1 MRRKPLQPVTRIA
14 RSGHVGLWRNP
25 AFLRLW
31 AADTVSVFGSLLT
44 RIALPFTAILVLD
57 AHAFEMSLL
66 VLADLLPS
74 CLVGLPVGVW
84 VDRQRRLP
92 LMIASDV
99 LRAAVLVSIPFAA
112 AFDALTL
119 AQLYI
124 VAFVASMLT
133 VLFNVSQLSILPS
146 LVSPE
151 DLLEAN
157 SKTSATQSISEVGAF
172 GIGGWLVQLLSGPG
186 AILIDAVSFLA
197 SAVLLRGVAVNETTT
212 DPNGRSGMR
221 QEILAGLEYM
231 WRQPL
236 LRATAVAST
245 AGWFGFSIFGALIS
259 LFSLKELG
267 FEAGPLAMIYAVGGV
282 SALGGSVLARPVTR
296 ALGVGPAMIAGLL
309 MAGLLLL
316 PLAAAQGHGAL
327 AAGCLLVQQL
337 GDGAVLVFMINEV
350 SLRQTIVAPGLIGRV
365 NASAEFLRSIARL
378 SGVLVAGLA
387 GEIIGLRATLGFGGA
402 VVSLGAIFIAFTSL
416 RSLKTMPAGRSNTGE

>member
-1 MRRKPLQPVTRIA
+1 
-14 RSGHVGLWRNP
+14 
-25 AFLRLW
+25 
-31 AADTVSVFGSLLT
+31 
-44 RIALPFTAILVLD
+44 
-57 AHAFEMSLL
+57 
-66 VLADLLPS
+66 
-74 CLVGLPVGVW
+74 
-84 VDRQRRLP
+84 
-92 LMIASDV
+92 
-99 LRAAVLVSIPFAA
+99 
-112 AFDALTL
+112 
-119 AQLYI
+119 
-124 VAFVASMLT
+124 
-133 VLFNVSQLSILPS
+133 
-146 LVSPE
+146 
-151 DLLEAN
+151 
-157 SKTSATQSISEVGAF
+157 
-172 GIGGWLVQLLSGPG
+172 
-186 AILIDAVSFLA
+186 
-197 SAVLLRGVAVNETTT
+197 
-212 DPNGRSGMR
+212 MR

>member
-1 MRRKPLQPVTRIA
+1 MTRFD
-14 RSGHVGLWRNP
+14 GLWRNP

-31 AADTVSVFGSLLT
+31 AADTISVFGSLIT

-57 AHAFEMSLL
+57 ARAFEMSLL
-66 VLADLLPS
+66 MLADLVPS

-99 LRAAVLVSIPFAA
+99 MRAAVLVSIPIAA

-119 AQLYI
+119 AQLYV
-124 VAFVASMLT
+124 VALLASGLT
-133 VLFNVSQLSILPS
+133 VLFNVAQISILPS
-146 LVSPE
+146 LVPQG

-157 SKTSATQSISEVGAF
+157 SKTSATQAVSEIGAF

-197 SAVLLRGVAVNETTT
+197 SAALLRGVAVDETRPAPTV
-212 DPNGRSGMR
+212 RSRMR
-221 QEILAGLEYM
+221 LEIFEGLNYM

-236 LRATAVAST
+236 LRVTAVAST

-282 SALGGSVLARPVTR
+282 SSLAGSVLARRVTR
-296 ALGVGPAMIAGLL
+296 ALGAGPAMIGGLL
-309 MAGLLLL
+309 VAGVLLM

-327 AAGCLLVQQL
+327 GAACLLIQQL

-350 SLRQTIVAPGLIGRV
+350 SLRQTIVAPGLMGRV
-365 NASAEFLRSIARL
+365 NASAGFLHSMARL
-378 SGVLVAGLA
+378 SGVLAAGLA
-387 GEIIGLRATLGFGGA
+387 GEVIGLRATLGLGGA
-402 VVSLGAIFIAFTSL
+402 VVTLGAVFLALTPL
-416 RSLKTMPAGRSNTGE
+416 RSLKMMPAGPTPVVNS